1 MPASSLDKQKL
12 QRFVKSKVAETT
24 QICVRKGVKMALS
37 EPSLNLIVAGGLI
50 KFGAALVIRL
60 GADEDGT
67 ARLVRGC
74 YDDAVA
80 SASVPIGFVVRSL
93 GATSAPRGSG

>member
-74 YDDAVA
+74 YDDALA
-80 SASVPIGFVVRSL
+80 LARALPSYLS
-93 GATSAPRGSG
+93 

>member
-1 MPASSLDKQKL
+1 MPTSSLDKQKL

-37 EPSLNLIVAGGLI
+37 
-50 KFGAALVIRL
+50 
-60 GADEDGT
+60 
-67 ARLVRGC
+67 
-74 YDDAVA
+74 DAVA

>member
-1 MPASSLDKQKL
+1 MPASSPDKQKF

-37 EPSLNLIVAGGLI
+37 EPSLNLIVAGELI
-50 KFGAALVIRL
+50 KLGAALVIRL
-60 GADEDGT
+60 GADEDGI

-74 YDDAVA
+74 YGDAVA
-80 SASVPIGFVVRSL
+80 LARALP
-93 GATSAPRGSG
+93 SGLS